1 MKKFIEWLKK
11 ICAKLHIPYDKVL
24 HFGVNFIMAL
34 TAVFSYTFA
43 VGLCIGASFGK
54 EYGDSKAS
62 GNSWSWADIVADML
76 GMAAG
81 LVVAYLIRL
90 TIGR

>member
-1 MKKFIEWLKK
+1 MKIGKDK
-11 ICAKLHIPYDKVL
+11 IL

-34 TAVFSYTFA
+34 SAVLSYPFA

-54 EYGDSKAS
+54 EYGDSNAS

-81 LVVAYLIRL
+81 LLVSWLIRIA
-90 TIGR
+90 IGR

>member
-1 MKKFIEWLKK
+1 MKIGKDK
-11 ICAKLHIPYDKVL
+11 IL
-24 HFGVNFIMAL
+24 HFGVNFVMAL
-34 TAVFSYTFA
+34 SAVLSYPFA
-43 VGLCIGASFGK
+43 VGICIGASFGK

-81 LVVAYLIRL
+81 LLASWPIRIA
-90 TIGR
+90 IGR